1 MNWSRSLPQINP
13 APTHDRKEWWIM
25 YVALCFIEVEGC
37 GAEENRI
44 IITTSI
50 TLYRNLLARMYE
62 WWIADF
68 SRRVGE

>member
-50 TLYRNLLARMYE
+50 TLYRKIY
-62 WWIADF
+62 
-68 SRRVGE
+68 